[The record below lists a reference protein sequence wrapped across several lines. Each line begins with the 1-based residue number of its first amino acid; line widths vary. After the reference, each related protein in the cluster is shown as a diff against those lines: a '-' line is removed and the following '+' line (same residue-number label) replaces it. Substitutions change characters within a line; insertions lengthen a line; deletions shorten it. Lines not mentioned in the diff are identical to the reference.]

1 MNASL
6 GIIWLLGTASRRET
20 AEATGGSFRVRSLDD
35 DDAPH
40 LVEAFADHGWRKPLD
55 LFIRYAAEQ
64 RRGLRL
70 CYVAESADSLAGYC
84 TLLWESKYEP
94 FRTAGIPEITDL
106 NVLPPHRG
114 HGVGNALLDV
124 IETGARERSQAVGLG
139 VGLYADYGAA
149 QRIYARRG
157 YVPDGKGVMY
167 RNRPVPP
174 GCTVRLDDD
183 AALMLTLTFPSRM
196 ADGG

>member
-1 MNASL
+1 MSASL
-6 GIIWLLGTASRRET
+6 GIIWLLGTSSRRAA
-20 AEATGGSFRVRSLDD
+20 AEATGSSLRVRSLDD
-35 DDAPH
+35 DDPPH
-40 LVEAFADHGWRKPLD
+40 LVEAFANHGWHKSLD
-55 LFIRYAAEQ
+55 LFIRYADEQ

-94 FRTAGIPEITDL
+94 FRTAGIPEISDL

-114 HGVGNALLDV
+114 RGVGNALLDA
-124 IETGARERSQAVGLG
+124 IESRARERSQTVGLG

-157 YVPDGKGVMY
+157 YVPDGRGVVY
-167 RNRPVPP
+167 RNRPVQP
-174 GCTVRLDDD
+174 GNTVRLDDD
-183 AALMLTLTFPSRM
+183 AALMLTLTCP
-196 ADGG
+196 